1 MYRSFPTRPQ
11 SAGGS
16 TQKSFLLGGHRNRSN
31 SACRPVIQR
40 GENFAIVMP
49 TKNEN
54 EVDDVLNLEESIDGG
69 RCLFVCYSVVYL
81 FVYSCVNKSYYECRP
96 QRS

>member
-1 MYRSFPTRPQ
+1 M
-11 SAGGS
+11 
-16 TQKSFLLGGHRNRSN
+16 
-31 SACRPVIQR
+31 IQR

-69 RCLFVCYSVVYL
+69 RCLLVVTQLFVYL
-81 FVYSCVNKSYYECRP
+81 FTLVSTSAYYECRL
-96 QRS
+96 QKSVIAVIHCILTH